1 MKKNEMIKKKN
12 KKIKS
17 LVLKMAIENEQQLR
31 SQSNE
36 QTFLFPLVTSREYN
50 VRKSRMCSQ
59 SQT

>member
-1 MKKNEMIKKKN
+1 MIKQKKKLKN
-12 KKIKS
+12 KIIKS

-50 VRKSRMCSQ
+50 VRESRMCSQ